1 MSDMEISSAM
11 NLQLALKMSLASDE
25 PVASFATKSFA
36 VDLKLVIYVPQNNQ
50 ASYYISVC
58 L

>member
-25 PVASFATKSFA
+25 PVASFATKIFA
-36 VDLKLVIYVPQNNQ
+36 VDLKLVICYIMPS
-50 ASYYISVC
+50 ASASE
-58 L
+58 